1 MPLYTHDCTECTFL
15 GSAKAMGQDVDIYLS
30 CDKSSYPFIV
40 RYNSEGS
47 EYATVDVGSAM
58 YRTCCEVRDD
68 PNRILTSLQTRR
80 DALMRERERV
90 LDRLVELMGEID
102 AAETD
107 IEDFERDG
115 WMDTE
120 LAAMESE
127 AENGVAY

>member
-15 GSAKAMGQDVDIYLS
+15 GSTTAMGQKVDIYLS

-40 RYNSEGS
+40 RYNSEGA

-68 PNRILTSLQTRR
+68 PNAILTSLQTAR
-80 DALMRERERV
+80 DELMRKRESV
-90 LDRLVELMGEID
+90 LDELVKLMGEID
-102 AAETD
+102 AAEDD

-115 WMDTE
+115 WMDRD
-120 LAAMESE
+120 LAVMESQ